1 MAENKNAGRKPGR
14 PRKNPEAEAS
24 EEKDVSFNVPE
35 EIATENT
42 AEKAQIG
49 EENVLT
55 VMADD
60 VKGVGYDGEQ
70 TPLTELEP
78 ELKGQEVEVPMESVV
93 EEKEEAPKEETF
105 KKSDV
110 QKMIADAVARA
121 MASVPAQQTP
131 QVIQVSNDTEMVH
144 FLWMAPVADDNIVFF
159 GEGGIYG
166 QIVGKTGSFYVPK
179 RDLSRVLTEV
189 NRVFMA
195 RRWLIVVSGLNEDER
210 EALGVNYREGEI
222 LDRKVFTR
230 IVEFGE
236 EMLEIYPKLCDGHK
250 KMVAQGYM
258 EAYENGDTHVT
269 REIVVQLN
277 EMSKTAEKPR
287 GDFVH
292 IIERMNEREAL

>member
-1 MAENKNAGRKPGR
+1 MAENRNSGKKPGR

-24 EEKDVSFNVPE
+24 EEKDFFFDAPE
-35 EIATENT
+35 ESATENT
-42 AEKAQIG
+42 AERAEIG

-55 VMADD
+55 VMADE
-60 VKGVGYDGEQ
+60 VKGVGYDGAE

-78 ELKGQEVEVPMESVV
+78 DLKGQKVEVP
-93 EEKEEAPKEETF
+93 EETVTEKKTEVPKEETF
-105 KKSDV
+105 TKADV
-110 QKMIADAVARA
+110 QKMIAEAVARA

-144 FLWMAPVADDNIVFF
+144 FLWMAPVADDNVVFF

-166 QIVGKTGSFYVPK
+166 QVVGKTGSFYVPK
-179 RDLSRVLTEV
+179 RDLSRVLTEI

-195 RRWLIVVSGLNEDER
+195 RRWLIVVSGLSEEER
-210 EALGVNYREGEI
+210 EALGVNYREGEL
-222 LDRKVFTR
+222 LDRQVFTR

-250 KMVAQGYM
+250 KMVAQGYA

-269 REIVVQLN
+269 REIVVRLN

-287 GDFVH
+287 GDFVR